1 MEAMRAP
8 EHRLLERIRNR
19 EATIGVVGLGYVG
32 LPLAITFAEAGFSVL
47 GLEVDRR
54 KIASIES
61 GESYINDIASQPLAK
76 LTAPRRLK
84 PTSDFRPPT
93 HLDSIILFLPTP

>member
-8 EHRLLERIRNR
+8 DHRLLERISNH

-61 GESYINDIASQPLAK
+61 GESYINDIASEPLAK
-76 LTAPRRLK
+76 LSASGRLK
-84 PTSDFRPPT
+84 ATSDFSRT
-93 HLDSIILFLPTP
+93 D